1 MLFSKCCHFSHG
13 GYSVK
18 YDEKIKHFGSTKK
31 KRKKKEEELK
41 NQWEEK
47 EKEEK
52 ELKKI
57 KEEVFRII
65 LVVYI
70 ELFASKPPP
79 IFGESSDSSR
89 EERDLKREIL

>member
-1 MLFSKCCHFSHG
+1 VQSMMKRSNTLDQLK
-13 GYSVK
+13 
-18 YDEKIKHFGSTKK
+18 EKV
-31 KRKKKEEELK
+31 KKKEEELK
-41 NQWEEK
+41 NQREEK
-47 EKEEK
+47 EKEER

-65 LVVYI
+65 EVVYI

-79 IFGESSDSSR
+79 IFGESNDSSR